1 MTKEFTNDANPRD
14 ANPQSSCGVSDVLPT
29 NATADRENISTKKL
43 LNTSFKEFESSQ
55 GSLTREQARKVG
67 LGSACDAEIA
77 TGFKIQDAV
86 LLSDCISAAAVCSS
100 CRKATSKLKL
110 YQRNSEREGLS
121 ESLFLKCSSCDVVTP
136 LSTSNRLGG
145 KGGGSHEVNRR
156 AALASHQFGHAGLSQ
171 FCAGMNLPPPV
182 AKGAYNKH
190 LIQIEKAAKSN
201 TEKVMKDAAKRLF
214 EKVMLECPD
223 DIEEDG
229 EDAIASVSVTVDGT
243 WQKRGHS
250 SKIGVIFVISVATGE
265 ILDYEVKSLFCH
277 ECKAHNNQDH
287 ESEEF
292 QEWKKAHEPKC
303 EINHVGSSEEME
315 AVAAVDI
322 FSRSIA
328 TRKLKYTTFVGDGD
342 SSSFGR
348 VKEALDKKFGAAY
361 EIKKEECV
369 GHVQKRLGS
378 GLRRYKND
386 MKGKKL
392 SDGKSVG
399 GKGRLTDKVI
409 DKMQNYYGKAI
420 RGNKGNLERM
430 KTSIKAIQ
438 HHMIKNDKL
447 TLEEQHQYCP
457 KSADAWCKYCKDKA
471 DRTKWYNEDNRLPE
485 VFMKQLDPIF
495 TRLSNDDLLKRC
507 LKGMTQNQNEAA
519 NGVLWS
525 KCPKTK
531 FCGARRVRIAVCETV
546 AIFNTGAAS
555 KAVIMNMCGITPGTH
570 TMRALRKQDETRV
583 KTAAKKVS
591 IKYREKRQKL
601 RAQRKSKG
609 DKMAYQPGG
618 FGLSAKPVDTG
629 KKRKRTPKQTKN
641 NEVNEQPQ
649 ITFVMPTIE
658 IVGKKR
664 RK

>member
-1 MTKEFTNDANPRD
+1 MVREDKRKKGSVKQRKRRGFFGKRPQEMTEEFTNDANPRD

-67 LGSACDAEIA
+67 LGSACDAEVA

-348 VKEALDKKFGAAY
+348 VKEALDK
-361 EIKKEECV
+361 
-369 GHVQKRLGS
+369 
-378 GLRRYKND
+378 
-386 MKGKKL
+386 
-392 SDGKSVG
+392 
-399 GKGRLTDKVI
+399 
-409 DKMQNYYGKAI
+409 
-420 RGNKGNLERM
+420 
-430 KTSIKAIQ
+430 
-438 HHMIKNDKL
+438 
-447 TLEEQHQYCP
+447 
-457 KSADAWCKYCKDKA
+457 
-471 DRTKWYNEDNRLPE
+471 
-485 VFMKQLDPIF
+485 
-495 TRLSNDDLLKRC
+495 
-507 LKGMTQNQNEAA
+507 
-519 NGVLWS
+519 
-525 KCPKTK
+525 
-531 FCGARRVRIAVCETV
+531 
-546 AIFNTGAAS
+546 
-555 KAVIMNMCGITPGTH
+555 
-570 TMRALRKQDETRV
+570 
-583 KTAAKKVS
+583 
-591 IKYREKRQKL
+591 
-601 RAQRKSKG
+601 
-609 DKMAYQPGG
+609 
-618 FGLSAKPVDTG
+618 
-629 KKRKRTPKQTKN
+629 
-641 NEVNEQPQ
+641 
-649 ITFVMPTIE
+649 
-658 IVGKKR
+658 
-664 RK
+664 